1 MNTLTR
7 TAAESVQLGWMLGIM
22 TVLFLVFFVAWT
34 VWAYSP
40 KRKAELEEAALLP
53 FMDGGI
59 E

>member
-53 FMDGGI
+53 FARK
-59 E
+59 